1 VGYRGRCEHRDR
13 GTALKLPS
21 WLNWSGSPR
30 DTQRGEPDVSS
41 PNGESDLAALE
52 VVPTRHYAQWAGS
65 LVALVIGAMGV
76 HLLVTNEQFQWDVV
90 AKYLFSPVIL
100 SGVRLT
106 LELTVISMGI
116 GVSLGIVL
124 AVMRTSDGPL
134 LRAASGG
141 YLWFFRGTPLLV
153 QLIFWFNLGAL
164 LPELSLGIPFGPTFM
179 SWETNSVISPLMA
192 ALLGLG
198 LNEAAYMAEVVRAGL
213 LSVDEGQT
221 EAAQALGMRPA
232 LTLRRIVM
240 PQAMRVIIPPTGS
253 RTIQMLKTSSLVSVL
268 ALPEL
273 LHSAQ
278 VIYSRTFQTIPLLV
292 VASIWYLLFTSVLS
306 AIQRRIEAH
315 YGRGSSRHATVEDPR
330 WKRLLDKVST
340 ARMSASQ
347 RLETD
352 DD

>member
-1 VGYRGRCEHRDR
+1 MSNTE
-13 GTALKLPS
+13 L
-21 WLNWSGSPR
+21 
-30 DTQRGEPDVSS
+30 
-41 PNGESDLAALE
+41 DLADLE
-52 VVPTRHYAQWAGS
+52 VVPTRHYAQWAWS
-65 LVALVIGAMGV
+65 FVALVLVAMGAN
-76 HLLVTNEQFQWDVV
+76 LLITNEAFQWDVV
-90 AKYLFSPVIL
+90 AHYLFSPVIL
-100 SGVRLT
+100 KGVRLT
-106 LELTVISMGI
+106 LELTVMSMAI

-124 AVMRTSDGPL
+124 AVMRTSNGRL
-134 LRAASGG
+134 LQLVSAG

-164 LPELSLGIPFGPTFM
+164 LPELSLGIPFGPTFFQ
-179 SWETNSVISPLMA
+179 WETNSVISPLMA

-213 LSVDEGQT
+213 LSVDEGQS
-221 EAAQALGMRPA
+221 EAAQALGMRPT
-232 LTLRRIVM
+232 LTLRRIVL

-278 VIYSRTFQTIPLLV
+278 VVYSRTFQTIPLLV

-315 YGRGSSRHATVEDPR
+315 YARGASRYVADEPQPR
-330 WKRLLDKVST
+330 KRMRWRRENNGPNAPDRIE
-340 ARMSASQ
+340 A
-347 RLETD
+347 D
-352 DD
+352 DA

>member
-1 VGYRGRCEHRDR
+1 
-13 GTALKLPS
+13 
-21 WLNWSGSPR
+21 
-30 DTQRGEPDVSS
+30 
-41 PNGESDLAALE
+41 
-52 VVPTRHYAQWAGS
+52 
-65 LVALVIGAMGV
+65 MGV
-76 HLLVTNEQFQWDVV
+76 NLLITNEQFQWDVV
-90 AKYLFSPVIL
+90 AHYLFSPVIL
-100 SGVRLT
+100 RGVRLT
-106 LELTVISMGI
+106 LELTVMSMAI
-116 GVSLGIVL
+116 GVTLGIVL
-124 AVMRTSDGPL
+124 AVMRTSKGRL
-134 LRAASGG
+134 LQTVSAG

-164 LPELSLGIPFGPTFM
+164 LPELSLGIPFGPSFA

-213 LSVDEGQT
+213 LSVDEGQS
-221 EAAQALGMRPA
+221 EAAQALGMRPG
-232 LTLRRIVM
+232 LTLRRIVL

-278 VIYSRTFQTIPLLV
+278 VVYSRTFQTIPLLV

-315 YGRGSSRHATVEDPR
+315 YARGASRYVADEPQT
-330 WKRLLDKVST
+330 WKRMRKRKSSSDST
-340 ARMSASQ
+340 TPDRIEA
-347 RLETD
+347 D

>member
-1 VGYRGRCEHRDR
+1 M
-13 GTALKLPS
+13 S
-21 WLNWSGSPR
+21 SFGSPR
-30 DTQRGEPDVSS
+30 DSERGEPDSS
-41 PNGESDLAALE
+41 LLDSGIDLADLE
-52 VVPTRHYAQWAGS
+52 VAPTRHFSRWVWSFAALV
-65 LVALVIGAMGV
+65 LVAMGAN
-76 HLLVTNEQFQWDVV
+76 LLITNEQFQWDVV
-90 AKYLFSPVIL
+90 AEYLFSPVIL
-100 SGVRLT
+100 RGVRLT
-106 LELTVISMGI
+106 LVLTVASMAIGI
-116 GVSLGIVL
+116 SLGIVL
-124 AVMRTSDGPL
+124 AVMRTSNASL
-134 LRAASGG
+134 LRAVSSA

-164 LPELSLGIPFGPTFM
+164 LPELSLGIPFGPSFM

-213 LSVDEGQT
+213 LSVDEGQV
-221 EAAQALGMRPA
+221 EAAQALGMKPT

-278 VIYSRTFQTIPLLV
+278 VVYSRTFQTIPLLV
-292 VASIWYLLFTSVLS
+292 VASIWYLFFTTVLS

-315 YGRGSSRHATVEDPR
+315 YARGSSRHVVDTTPR
-330 WKRLLDKVST
+330 WKRSLGRISIRKPSSSNQAEV
-340 ARMSASQ
+340 
-347 RLETD
+347 D

>member
-1 VGYRGRCEHRDR
+1 M
-13 GTALKLPS
+13 
-21 WLNWSGSPR
+21 
-30 DTQRGEPDVSS
+30 
-41 PNGESDLAALE
+41 
-52 VVPTRHYAQWAGS
+52 
-65 LVALVIGAMGV
+65 GA
-76 HLLVTNEQFQWDVV
+76 HLLITNEEFQWDVV
-90 AKYLFSPVIL
+90 AHYLFSPVIL
-100 SGVRLT
+100 RGVRLT
-106 LELTVISMGI
+106 LELTVMSMAI

-124 AVMRTSDGPL
+124 AVMRTSKGRL
-134 LRAASGG
+134 LQSVSAG

-164 LPELSLGIPFGPTFM
+164 LPELSLGIPFGPSFM
-179 SWETNSVISPLMA
+179 SWETNAVISPLMA

-213 LSVDEGQT
+213 LSVDEGQS
-221 EAAQALGMRPA
+221 EAAQALGMRPSM
-232 LTLRRIVM
+232 TLRRIVL

-278 VIYSRTFQTIPLLV
+278 VVYSRTFQTIPLLV

-306 AIQRRIEAH
+306 AIQRKIEAH
-315 YGRGSSRHATVEDPR
+315 YARGASRYVVEENPVR
-330 WKRLLDKVST
+330 KR
-340 ARMSASQ
+340 ARKKKPTSDAAPADGFES
-347 RLETD
+347 D